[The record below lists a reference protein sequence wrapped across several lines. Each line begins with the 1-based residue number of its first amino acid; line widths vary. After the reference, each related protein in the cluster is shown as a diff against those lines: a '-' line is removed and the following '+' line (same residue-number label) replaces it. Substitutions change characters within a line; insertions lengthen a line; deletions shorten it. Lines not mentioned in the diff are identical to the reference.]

1 MTTIEKLSQL
11 MVKLAESQA
20 QTDEQMKK
28 SQRERD
34 EQIKKSQREW
44 DKRMKETEKQ
54 MKETSKKI
62 DKLSDYVGS
71 IGKNQGFVAEEFFIN
86 SISDT
91 LELGGIQYDELNK
104 NMAKKTKKAEGEFD
118 IVLVNGKELALIE
131 VKYKAHEKDIDDLV
145 NKKHK
150 NFKVLYPEY
159 NDYVHHLG
167 LASFYIYDDIKTKAK
182 ENNVMILQRKGD
194 LLVTTL
200 PSEI

>member
-1 MTTIEKLSQL
+1 MKMTTIEKLSQL

-20 QTDEQMKK
+20 QTDEQL
-28 SQRERD
+28 
-34 EQIKKSQREW
+34 
-44 DKRMKETEKQ
+44 KETEKQ
-54 MKETSKKI
+54 MKERSDRLDKKI

-200 PSEI
+200 PSEN